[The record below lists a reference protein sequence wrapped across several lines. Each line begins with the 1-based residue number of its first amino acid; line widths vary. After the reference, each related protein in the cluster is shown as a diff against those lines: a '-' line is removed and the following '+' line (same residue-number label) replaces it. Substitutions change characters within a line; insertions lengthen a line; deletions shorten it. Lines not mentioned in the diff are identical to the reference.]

1 MTSAPAPGRDDP
13 EFKSFPSLKTNEII
27 TELKQLEVDLTPEE
41 IAKPQPGKVQDV
53 YLTFLDTLS
62 GTVTEMLE
70 AQRDQVTDGVENRVR
85 VLAKT
90 GNIRRRPRAAL
101 YLPRSVRAVADAG
114 AR

>member
-1 MTSAPAPGRDDP
+1 MTSAPAPGGDDP

-70 AQRDQVTDGVENRVR
+70 AQRDQVADGVENRVR
-85 VLAKT
+85 V
-90 GNIRRRPRAAL
+90 
-101 YLPRSVRAVADAG
+101 
-114 AR
+114 